1 MMRYILQRLLLM
13 IPTLMGILLVNFLI
27 MQIMPGGPV
36 DHAISTGHFADSV
49 DGGSG
54 EAVTYTGSRGMSSKM
69 IDQLKEDYGLD
80 KPWWKRFG
88 TMIKEYLTFDL
99 GQSYFQDKSVVNLI
113 LEKLPVT
120 ISLGLWSTLLIYLI
134 AIPLGIAKALRHGSR
149 FDTATTTAVMIGYT
163 IPTFLLTFI
172 VILFFA
178 SGEYWEW
185 FPLRGLLSDDHSLLS
200 FWGRIGDYFWHLFLP
215 IVTIVVGGLAS
226 LCLLTKNAFLEEIH
240 KDYVITAR
248 AKGLTRRAILYHH
261 IFPNAIILLV
271 AKMPHT
277 LLHILVGS
285 NLIIEIVFSLD
296 GLGLL
301 GFDAT
306 MSRDYPVIFGTLYVY
321 TLCSLFLHLVGD
333 VLYRWLDRRI
343 SFEAKS

>member
-1 MMRYILQRLLLM
+1 MIRYILQRLFLM
-13 IPTLMGILLVNFLI
+13 IPTLMGILFINFLI
-27 MQIMPGGPV
+27 VQIIPGGPV
-36 DHAISTGHFADSV
+36 DHAIATSHFQDSS
-49 DGGSG
+49 DGGTG
-54 EAVTYTGSRGMSSKM
+54 EAVTYTGSRGMPATM
-69 IDQLKEDYGLD
+69 ITKLKQDYGLD
-80 KPWWKRFG
+80 KPWWERFG
-88 TMIKEYLTFDL
+88 AMIKNYLAFDL
-99 GQSYFQDKSVVNLI
+99 GHSYFQDKSVVDLI
-113 LEKLPVT
+113 LDKLPVT
-120 ISLGLWSTLLIYLI
+120 LSLGLWSTLLIYLI
-134 AIPLGIAKALRHGSR
+134 TIPLGIAKALRHGSR

-163 IPTFLLTFI
+163 IPTFLLAFMM
-172 VILFFA
+172 ILFFA

-185 FPLRGLLSDDHSLLS
+185 FPLRGLLSDQHILLS
-200 FWGRIGDYFWHLFLP
+200 LWGKIGDYFWHLFLP
-215 IVTIVVGGLAS
+215 IVTIVIGGLAS

-285 NLIIEIVFSLD
+285 NLIIEIIFSLD

-306 MSRDYPVIFGTLYVY
+306 MSRDYPVIFGTLYIY
-321 TLCSLFLHLVGD
+321 TLCSLLLHLMGD
-333 VLYRWLDRRI
+333 ILYRWLDRRI
-343 SFEAKS
+343 SFEAK